1 MQTRF
6 YICAAVNWVKRFDKL
21 AYISICDKIKTIMSL
36 QIGIVGLAN
45 VGKSTLFNALTDAG
59 ALAANYPFATIEPN
73 TGIVGVPDK
82 RLQVLGK
89 MYDSDKIVPATV
101 EFVDIAGLIA
111 GASKGEGLGNKFLA
125 NIRECKVIC
134 HVVRVFADSDVL
146 HVANSVDPKRDIE
159 IVETELALSDI
170 EVLERALT
178 KMQRDAKS
186 GDKDAKARVEI
197 AEKVLAELK
206 SGKTHVENVEGL
218 DLLSAKPVFYMF
230 NLDEAELADAAKRAE
245 LGALVAPQEAV
256 FVNAKLEAEMASM
269 SQDEKKE
276 FLDSYGIA
284 EDGLSQL
291 VRVAYDTLGLQS
303 FLTAG
308 KKETRAWTIKKGAT
322 APEAAGTIHTDFQ
335 RGFIAATICKYDD
348 LVRLGSEKAVR
359 EAGLMRTEGK
369 DYVMQDG
376 DVVEFKFNVWCLML

>member
-1 MQTRF
+1 
-6 YICAAVNWVKRFDKL
+6 
-21 AYISICDKIKTIMSL
+21 MSL

-45 VGKSTLFNALTDAG
+45 VGKSTLFNALTNAG

-73 TGIVGVPDK
+73 TGIVGVPDE
-82 RLQVLGK
+82 RINVLAK
-89 MYDSDKIVPATV
+89 MYESDKVVPATV

-134 HVVRVFADSDVL
+134 HVVRAFEDTNVT
-146 HVANSVDPKRDIE
+146 HVAGGPDPKRDIDT
-159 IVETELALSDI
+159 VETELALADI
-170 EVLERALT
+170 ETLEKALPKMQKEARGGNKDAAARAEQAARVLEQL
-178 KMQRDAKS
+178 
-186 GDKDAKARVEI
+186 
-197 AEKVLAELK
+197 EKGA
-206 SGKTHVENVEGL
+206 THVEPVDGL

-230 NLDEAELADAAKRAE
+230 NMDENELADETKRKE
-245 LGALVAPQEAV
+245 LADLVAPQKCV
-256 FVNAKLEAEMASM
+256 FVNAKLESEMVDM
-269 SQDEKKE
+269 EPEEKKE
-276 FLDSYGIA
+276 FLESYGIA

-291 VRVAYDTLGLQS
+291 VHVAYDTLGLQS

-322 APEAAGTIHTDFQ
+322 APEAAGVIHTDFQ
-335 RGFIAATICKYDD
+335 RGFIAASICSYDD

-369 DYVMQDG
+369 DYVMKDG
-376 DVVEFKFNVWCLML
+376 DVVEFKFNV